1 MKRIIAKASP
11 SALHPWIYKKRVV
24 DTNDAQPGDDVL
36 VYNTKGQFV
45 GSYIFNPNSVLA
57 LRRYS
62 HRPEPLDYLAIKERI
77 YKAFEIRRFLFR
89 DTGETSYRV
98 VFGESDMLPG
108 LIVDKYEKGLV
119 FQITTL
125 AMEKRKEEI
134 IKTLEDIFEPI
145 FIIEKSDSVGR
156 KDEGLPPKISLIKGK
171 VKEPIKIK
179 VEGIFYYVE
188 ILSGNKTGFF
198 FDQRYN
204 RLRLE
209 HWSKGRCLDLFSYTG
224 GFTLHLLKGG
234 AQKVYAVD
242 TNQNALNI
250 LKENLLENG
259 FRKESVVTFNKD
271 VFEFLD
277 EMVLAGEFFDVI
289 VLDPPAFTHKRSG
302 KHGALKGYR
311 VLHDRVLRLLRP
323 SGILATFSC
332 SMHISADE
340 LLGSVERAASV
351 LRRTLVVIERLQ
363 QSPDH
368 PVLLGF
374 RESEYLKGWILRVV

>member
-1 MKRIIAKASP
+1 MKRVIAKVSP
-11 SALHPWIYKKRVV
+11 SSLHPWIYKKRVV
-24 DTNDAQPGDDVL
+24 DINAAQPGEDVL
-36 VYNTKGQFV
+36 VYNTSGQFI

-62 HRPEPLDYLAIKERI
+62 YRPESLDYLALKERI
-77 YKAFEIRRFLFR
+77 YKAYETRRFLFR
-89 DTGETSYRV
+89 GTRETSYRV

-108 LIVDKYEKGLV
+108 LIVDKYENGLV

-125 AMEKRKEEI
+125 SMEKKKNEI
-134 IKTLEDIFEPI
+134 VKALEDIFKPT
-145 FIIEKSDSVGR
+145 FIVEKSDSVGR
-156 KDEGLPPKISLIKGK
+156 REEGLPPKISLVHGEIA
-171 VKEPIKIK
+171 EPIRIK
-179 VEGIFYYVE
+179 VEGILYYVE

-209 HWSKGRCLDLFSYTG
+209 HWSKGRCLDLFCYTG

-234 AQKVYAVD
+234 AQKVFAVD
-242 TNQNALNI
+242 TNQEALNI
-250 LKENLLENG
+250 LKENLLLNR
-259 FRKESVVTFNKD
+259 FQKDSVTTFNKD

-277 EMVLAGEFFDVI
+277 EMVLAGESFDII
-289 VLDPPAFTHKRSG
+289 VLDPPAFTHKRKG
-302 KHGALKGYR
+302 KQGALKGYR
-311 VLHDRVLRLLRP
+311 VMHDRVLRLLRP

-332 SMHISADE
+332 SMHISAED
-340 LLGSVERAASV
+340 LLESVARSAST
-351 LRRTLVVIERLQ
+351 LRRNLVVIERLR

-374 RESEYLKGWILRVV
+374 HESEYLKGWILRVL